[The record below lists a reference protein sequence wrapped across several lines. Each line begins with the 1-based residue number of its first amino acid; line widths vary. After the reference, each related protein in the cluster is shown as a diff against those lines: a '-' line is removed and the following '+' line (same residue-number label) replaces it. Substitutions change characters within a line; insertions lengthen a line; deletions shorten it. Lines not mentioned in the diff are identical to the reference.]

1 MSGQIVTETVTSKE
15 EGTRL
20 DRWVK
25 RRVQLTQ
32 GQVEKMLR
40 TGQIRVDGARAKS
53 NTRLSAGMQ
62 VRLPILSGDDDQS
75 LRRIKRPRRRRK
87 TASSCARSRSTK
99 TTTCSP

>member
-20 DRWVK
+20 DRWIK

-62 VRLPILSGDDDQS
+62 VRLPILSTDEA
-75 LRRIKRPRRRRK
+75 RPAPDK
-87 TASSCARSRSTK
+87 TAKLSK
-99 TTTCSP
+99 